1 MTHPISF
8 PMSVSNDLQMPPQES
23 ATLADE
29 AQLLD
34 LVRSGD
40 ARASES
46 LVSQYAGTMLIVAR
60 RFVGPNEAEDV
71 VQESFLSAFR
81 SLNSFRGRAR
91 IATWLHRIVVNH
103 CLMRLRRRR
112 RKPEV
117 CIDDLLPSF
126 DETGHHARP
135 VTPWSTR
142 PEDQLNREETR
153 AQVRTRIEQLPDAY
167 RAVILLRDIEEFST
181 DEAAVMLG
189 ISRAAVKIRLHRAR
203 QALRALLEPVMS
215 ASSYE

>member
-1 MTHPISF
+1 
-8 PMSVSNDLQMPPQES
+8 MSVNIDSQMPPRES

-29 AQLLD
+29 GQLLD
-34 LVRSGD
+34 LVRAGD
-40 ARASES
+40 PRASES
-46 LVSQYAGTMLIVAR
+46 LVRQHAGAMLVVAR
-60 RFVGPNEAEDV
+60 RFVGPHEAEDM

-81 SLNSFRGRAR
+81 SLNSFRGGAR

-117 CIDDLLPSF
+117 RIDDLMPCF

-135 VTPWSTR
+135 VAPWSTR
-142 PEDQLNREETR
+142 PEDHLNREETR
-153 AQVRTRIEQLPDAY
+153 AQVRTCIEQLPDAY
-167 RAVILLRDIEEFST
+167 RAIILLRDIEGYST
-181 DEAAVMLG
+181 DQVAEMLA

-203 QALRALLEPVMS
+203 QALRTLLEPV
-215 ASSYE
+215 ASVLSYE

>member
-1 MTHPISF
+1 MTHPIPF
-8 PMSVSNDLQMPPQES
+8 AMSENIESQMPPHES

-29 AQLLD
+29 GKFLD
-34 LVRSGD
+34 LVRSGNSL
-40 ARASES
+40 ASEDFVRQHVGAM
-46 LVSQYAGTMLIVAR
+46 LVVAR
-60 RFVGPNEAEDV
+60 RFVGPHEAEDV

-81 SLNSFRGRAR
+81 SLNSFCGKAR

-126 DETGHHARP
+126 DETGHYARP
-135 VTPWSTR
+135 VTPWSAR
-142 PEDQLNREETR
+142 PEAQLNREETR
-153 AQVRTRIEQLPDAY
+153 AQVRACIDQLPDAY
-167 RAVILLRDIEEFST
+167 RAVILLRDIEGCST
-181 DEAAVMLG
+181 DQAAEMLA

-203 QALRALLEPVMS
+203 QALRTLLEPVMS
-215 ASSYE
+215 VSCYE